1 MPALD
6 RPLSGQLVVV
16 TRAPHQ
22 SQAFIQ
28 QLESLGASVAHFPVI
43 AIAPPADWGPADQAI
58 RALENY
64 DWLIFTSANAVDAF
78 FDRASPQHLQ
88 NLFARIAV
96 VGPATAQAL
105 EKRHRSADL
114 VADNH
119 VAEGLIAAF
128 APMEVNR
135 LHMLLPRAASARDVL
150 PDALGERGAAVDVVE
165 VYRNTLPPINQP
177 FPRDPAWITF
187 TSASTVKNLL
197 ALVPREHWEHVKLAS
212 IGPETSAALRQH
224 QLPVTVEAKPSTQEA
239 LAAAIALWE
248 NSAQ

>member
-1 MPALD
+1 MLVLD
-6 RPLSGQLVVV
+6 RPLNGRLVVV

-22 SQAFIQ
+22 SQSFIQ
-28 QLESLGASVAHFPVI
+28 QLESLGARVAHFPVI

-58 RALENY
+58 RALYNY
-64 DWLIFTSANAVDAF
+64 DWLIFTSANAVEAF
-78 FDRASPQHLQ
+78 FDRASPEQLQ
-88 NLFARIAV
+88 NLCGRIAV

-105 EKRHRSADL
+105 RKRHRSADL
-114 VADNH
+114 VADDH

-128 APMEVNR
+128 SRIEVNR
-135 LHMLLPRAASARDVL
+135 LHMLLPRAAAARDLL

-165 VYRNTLPPINQP
+165 VYRNTLPAVGQP
-177 FPRDPAWITF
+177 FPSDPDWITF

-197 ALVPREHWEHVKLAS
+197 ALVPREQWEHAKLAS

-224 QLPVTVEAKPSTQEA
+224 QLAVTVEAKPSTQEA

-248 NSAQ
+248 NNAQ

>member
-22 SQAFIQ
+22 SQGFIQ
-28 QLESLGASVAHFPVI
+28 LLESLGARIAHFPVI
-43 AIAPPADWGPADQAI
+43 AIAPPTDWGPADEAI
-58 RALENY
+58 GALENY
-64 DWLIFTSANAVDAF
+64 EWLIFTSANAVDAF
-78 FDRASPQHLQ
+78 FDRASPRHLR

-105 EKRHRSADL
+105 QKHGRSADL
-114 VADNH
+114 MADDH

-128 APMEVNR
+128 ARIEVNL
-135 LHMLLPRAASARDVL
+135 LHMLLPRAAAARDVL
-150 PDALGERGAAVDVVE
+150 PEALRDRGADVDVVE
-165 VYRNTLPPINQP
+165 VYRNTLPAIGEP

-197 ALVPREHWEHVKLAS
+197 ALVPREQWEHAKLAS

-224 QLPVTVEAKPSTQEA
+224 QLHVTVEAKPSTQEA
-239 LAAAIALWE
+239 LAAAIARWCLVGE
-248 NSAQ
+248 